1 MYISYIYIIYIY
13 IYIHLKGYDVYQNL
27 RHLYLH
33 TAVKIFINCYC
44 LTKSKLLSLIHG
56 IIKRGISL
64 YFHVSWNDSLIVIL
78 SHIWPSYKCLK
89 YLPNKTLHIILSSD
103 ESGSFRVA
111 GSKSGETIK
120 ACNCSKFE
128 YNLKN
133 QRKHDHCPT
142 CKEGKLKWNF
152 DKHISACKTIGM

>member
-1 MYISYIYIIYIY
+1 M
-13 IYIHLKGYDVYQNL
+13 
-27 RHLYLH
+27 
-33 TAVKIFINCYC
+33 
-44 LTKSKLLSLIHG
+44 
-56 IIKRGISL
+56 
-64 YFHVSWNDSLIVIL
+64 
-78 SHIWPSYKCLK
+78 
-89 YLPNKTLHIILSSD
+89 HIILSSD

-111 GSKSGETIK
+111 GSNSGETIK

-142 CKEGKLKWNF
+142 FKEGKLKWNF